1 MIVSVNLVLTFGII
15 KTKRNKFTSSQIS
28 FLALFMSDM
37 TFGVV
42 QLPIQIYVLQKS
54 SVTTCFEFHLSA
66 FTITFPTFMSGT
78 VVSDISRSLH

>member
-54 SVTTCFEFHLSA
+54 SVTTCFEFHLSP

-78 VVSDISRSLH
+78 VISDISRSLH